1 MRARALNNISS
12 PGGVAKKYVNS
23 PGRIV
28 LTFGAPDRCMVSP
41 AAFLIVRR
49 ILLTFGTFDRYVV
62 LPAAFLT
69 WPRPETSRNVTWI
82 HQAALCS
89 PSALLIVTWSYLQ
102 NF

>member
-12 PGGVAKKYVNS
+12 PGGVAKKYVDS

-49 ILLTFGTFDRYVV
+49 ILLTFGTSDRYVV
-62 LPAAFLT
+62 LPAAFLIVRGLAQK
-69 WPRPETSRNVTWI
+69 RPETLLGFSRS
-82 HQAALCS
+82 HCAHLRRS
-89 PSALLIVTWSYLQ
+89 
-102 NF
+102 